1 MSKALWATA
10 LSFSVILLGA
20 SSARALT
27 GAEVLKKMDAAEYSA
42 QDTEATVKLIM
53 TDKGGARSERKM
65 QMFQKGMKLRLV
77 RFLEPADVK
86 GIAFLDEG
94 DDKMYLYLPALHK
107 VRRIAGHVKNENFAG
122 TDFAYQDLQAGEFSA
137 RVDAKSMTEDD
148 AHYVVEAV
156 PRPGTDSKYG
166 KLILHIRKADFLF
179 DKIEFFDESGA
190 PWKLFTRDDFR
201 AAGKYTQS
209 YHILMK
215 DQKSEHTTEMTVV
228 ELKVD
233 TGMKD
238 SFFSQ
243 RQLKK

>member
-1 MSKALWATA
+1 MSQAKYAGFGFLGIALLAAPPA
-10 LSFSVILLGA
+10 L
-20 SSARALT
+20 ALT

-42 QDTEATVKLIM
+42 QDTDATVKLVM

-65 QMFQKGMKLRLV
+65 QMFQKGMKQRLV

-86 GIAFLDEG
+86 GIGFLDEG

-122 TDFAYQDLQAGEFSA
+122 TDFAFQDLQAGEFSE
-137 RVDAKSMTEDD
+137 RVDAKSLTEDD
-148 AHYVVEAV
+148 AHYIVEAV

-166 KLILHIRKADFLF
+166 KLILHIRKSDFLF
-179 DKIEFFDESGA
+179 DKIEFFDESQTL
-190 PWKLFTRDDFR
+190 WKLFTRDDFR
-201 AAGKYTQS
+201 PVGKYTQS
-209 YHILMK
+209 YRVLMK
-215 DQKSEHTTEMTVV
+215 DLKAEHSTEMTVLD
-228 ELKVD
+228 LKVD
-233 TGMKD
+233 VGLKD